1 MNEIET
7 IKKKIID
14 DLSAISDK
22 DILEYIAER
31 MAIHAEVARSGKPY
45 LFDPESG
52 CYANDETIAAIEES
66 MSEEGE
72 VFTDFDSFMQSLDLK
87 PISCTSKSQIEIK

>member
-1 MNEIET
+1 MNKIEIL
-7 IKKKIID
+7 KQKIID
-14 DLSAISDK
+14 DLSDIHDK

-31 MAIHAEVARSGKPY
+31 MAIHADVARSGKPY

-66 MSEEGE
+66 MSGEGE
-72 VFTDFDSFMQSLDLK
+72 TLTDFDALIKSLVDNPK
-87 PISCTSKSQIEIK
+87 DK

>member
-1 MNEIET
+1 MNDLET
-7 IKKKIID
+7 LKQKIID
-14 DLSAISDK
+14 DLSDIQDK

-31 MAIHAEVARSGKPY
+31 MGLHADVTRSGKPF

-87 PISCTSKSQIEIK
+87 PISCTSKS

>member
-1 MNEIET
+1 MNKNEIET
-7 IKKKIID
+7 IKKKILD

-52 CYANDETIAAIEES
+52 CYANDETIAPIEES
-66 MSEEGE
+66 IRGESEI
-72 VFTDFDSFMQSLDLK
+72 FTDFDSLLKSLVDEPK
-87 PISCTSKSQIEIK
+87 DI

>member
-1 MNEIET
+1 MNKIET
-7 IKKKIID
+7 LKQKIID
-14 DLSAISDK
+14 DLSDIQDK

-31 MAIHAEVARSGKPY
+31 MAIHADVARSGKPF

-66 MSEEGE
+66 MSEKGE
-72 VFTDFDSFMQSLDLK
+72 VFTDFYAFIESLDLK
-87 PISCTSKSQIEIK
+87 PISCTSKS

>member
-1 MNEIET
+1 MNKIEIL
-7 IKKKIID
+7 KQKLID
-14 DLSAISDK
+14 DLSDIHDK
-22 DILEYIAER
+22 DILEYIAKR
-31 MAIHAEVARSGKPY
+31 MGLHADVARSGKPF

-72 VFTDFDSFMQSLDLK
+72 TLTDFDSLIKSLVDNPK
-87 PISCTSKSQIEIK
+87 DK